1 MEKGESFWWPSELCS
16 CTFPEQA
23 NVLVQAGGKGS
34 DGKRRILD
42 IQPEEL
48 HHRLPLFLGS
58 PEDID
63 ELESYG
69 DVQQIGSKKY
79 TV

>member
-1 MEKGESFWWPSELCS
+1 MHGWWYQRDVAF
-16 CTFPEQA
+16 TYF
-23 NVLVQAGGKGS
+23 QAGGMGS

-42 IQPEEL
+42 IQPEKL

-58 PEDID
+58 PEDIA

-69 DVQQIGSKKY
+69 NVQQLGEKKY